1 VCVGCVYVCGHCGFK
16 VSNAGVVHPPA
27 LPFSAVGETDAMWAN
42 SMNVNLMAHVWAAEV
57 HTDRPRVA
65 LEKELLLASS

>member
-1 VCVGCVYVCGHCGFK
+1 
-16 VSNAGVVHPPA
+16 VHPPA